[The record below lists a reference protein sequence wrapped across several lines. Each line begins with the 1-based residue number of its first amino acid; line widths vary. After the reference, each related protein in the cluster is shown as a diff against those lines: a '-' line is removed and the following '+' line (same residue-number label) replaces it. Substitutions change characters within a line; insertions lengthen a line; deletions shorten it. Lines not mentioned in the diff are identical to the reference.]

1 MAIPNTL
8 NPLKIPD
15 FNADGRTDIFS
26 FNPNTG
32 VSQITLIDGLRS
44 LGSSS
49 FPANSRDWQPSK
61 FGDFNGDRKTDLVW
75 RNTKTGGTE
84 VWLINGTSI
93 QAKSCLETLQGNWTE
108 TIGDF
113 DANGKSDFFW
123 YNSTTGDYNIWLMN
137 GTQRVKQSSGEI
149 GAGWEIAIAD
159 FNNDQQTDLF
169 LRNPLTGENAVATI
183 DLETLAIKVESTR
196 SKSPTSS
203 AEIIDFNGDGR
214 SDVFWRDRLTGQNQ
228 LWVWSTDLQPLSFQ
242 FSLPGRSRDFVIKTA
257 DFDGNG
263 KTDFLVR
270 NPSSGVNQVW
280 LSGTAL
286 KISPIATQS
295 AGFQPTIGDYN
306 GDGFSD
312 IRWTSTDGTQ
322 STVWFS
328 NGNLPQVQ

>member
-15 FNADGRTDIFS
+15 FNGDSRTDLFS

-32 VSQITLIDGLRS
+32 IAQITLIDQLQS

-49 FPANSRDWQPSK
+49 FSAESPDWRPSN
-61 FGDFNGDRKTDLVW
+61 FGDFDGDRKTDLVW
-75 RNTKTGGTE
+75 RNTKTGDTE
-84 VWLINGTSI
+84 IWLINGTSL
-93 QAKSCLETLQGNWTE
+93 QTKALLEPLQGNWTE

-123 YNSTTGDYNIWLMN
+123 YNATTGDYQIWLMD
-137 GTQRVKQSSGEI
+137 GVDRISQASGNI
-149 GAGWEIAIAD
+149 APGWEATIAD
-159 FNNDQQTDLF
+159 FNNDQRTDLF
-169 LRNPLTGENAVATI
+169 LRNPSTGGNAVATI
-183 DLETLAIKVESTR
+183 DMETLAIKVDSTR
-196 SKSPTSS
+196 SKSPTAI

-214 SDVFWRDRLTGQNQ
+214 SDIVWRDLLTGQNQ
-228 LWVWSTDLQPLSFQ
+228 LWIWSTDLQPLSLQ
-242 FSLPGRSRDFVIKTA
+242 FSLPGRSRNFAIETA

-270 NPSSGVNQVW
+270 NRITGVNQVW

-286 KISPIATQS
+286 ETLPIDTQPR
-295 AGFQPTIGDYN
+295 GFQPTIGDYN

-322 STVWFS
+322 SSVWFS
-328 NGNLPQVQ
+328 NGNIPRPE